1 MLIGL
6 DIFEKL
12 GILIFAMDNMT
23 PVDLPDF
30 VENTKKA
37 PGAKRPYH
45 KPSVATRQM
54 VMAAVGM
61 GLDPPMISALLDINP
76 KTLRKFYR
84 IELDSGVARAN
95 FSVAKTLYG
104 RASGGKD
111 TIASIFWLK
120 ARAGW
125 QDTTKTVHEGLP
137 ENITV
142 TFALEPPK
150 ERDLIERDSSAKAES
165 KLIDVTPDKDETETK
180 SGQQGVD
187 S

>member
-1 MLIGL
+1 
-6 DIFEKL
+6 
-12 GILIFAMDNMT
+12 MDEST
-23 PVDLPDF
+23 PIDLPDLG
-30 VENTKKA
+30 ENTKKGSSA
-37 PGAKRPYH
+37 PRPYH
-45 KPSVATRQM
+45 KPTADTRKT

-61 GLDPPMISALLDINP
+61 GLDQKAIGALLDITP

-84 IELDSGVARAN
+84 NELDTGAARAN
-95 FSVAKTLYG
+95 LSVAKSLYG

-142 TFALEPPK
+142 TFALP
-150 ERDLIERDSSAKAES
+150 DSVPEDK
-165 KLIDVTPDKDETETK
+165 KPMIDVTPSESK
-180 SGQQGVD
+180 SGGP
-187 S
+187 

>member
-1 MLIGL
+1 
-6 DIFEKL
+6 
-12 GILIFAMDNMT
+12 MDEIT
-23 PVDLPDF
+23 PIDLPDL

-37 PGAKRPYH
+37 PGPKRPYH
-45 KPSVATRQM
+45 KPSEVTRKT

-61 GLDPPMISALLDINP
+61 GLDQPSISKLLDVAP

-84 IELDSGVARAN
+84 EELDTGAARAN
-95 FSVAKTLYG
+95 FSVAKSLYG

-137 ENITV
+137 ESIRV
-142 TFALEPPK
+142 TFALEPPVDK
-150 ERDLIERDSSAKAES
+150 EAKM
-165 KLIDVTPDKDETETK
+165 IDVTPEKAIEN
-180 SGQQGVD
+180 
-187 S
+187 